1 MNTNPIIF
9 QVNIDSKL
17 WNEIKEGL
25 FFFLLKQFFYLHAQ
39 TCTVKMFHTYL
50 LSIKTRTACH

>member
-25 FFFLLKQFFYLHAQ
+25 FFLFTKAVFLFACPNLHCKDVPYLS
-39 TCTVKMFHTYL
+39 T
-50 LSIKTRTACH
+50 